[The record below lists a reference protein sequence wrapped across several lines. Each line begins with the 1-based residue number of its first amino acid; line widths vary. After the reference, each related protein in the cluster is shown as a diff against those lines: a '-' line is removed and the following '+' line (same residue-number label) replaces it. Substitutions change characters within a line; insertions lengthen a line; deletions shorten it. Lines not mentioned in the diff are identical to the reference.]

1 MLKLNFSL
9 KESYLTISTNI
20 SLEPEKIYAV
30 VGPSGAGKSTFL
42 NLISGFAS
50 ISSGSI
56 IWNEQEISHL
66 PPAKRSVSILFQDNN
81 LFPHLSVWRNLAL
94 AVTRWPKI
102 SRDNE
107 EKLKAVMSEV
117 GILGLENRKP
127 SQLSGGQQSRVALA
141 RVLLQKNKIL
151 LLDEPFSGFDPV
163 NANLVKSNLL
173 RLKEEGKTIIFS
185 THRMESV
192 DELCDHLAMINNSK
206 KILDGDTEKIKMKY
220 KSDNYLVTHDKK
232 LKKDSCFSIVKSEE
246 ISEGIFDSE
255 VSLSNNKTYKQL
267 FKSISDQSKVIS
279 FKEKIPSMNDIFIMK
294 VKEGGSDE

>member
-1 MLKLNFSL
+1 MERQEMLKLNFSL

-94 AVTRWPKI
+94 AVTHWPKI

-127 SQLSGGQQSRVALA
+127 SQLSGGQKSRVALA

-151 LLDEPFSGFDPV
+151 LLDEPFSALGPSLKDQMLELIKKIAKNKKLLVLMVTHEPADAKKVASQTLVVKDKKVHPPLSTEKALDPV
-163 NANLVKSNLL
+163 N
-173 RLKEEGKTIIFS
+173 GP
-185 THRMESV
+185 
-192 DELCDHLAMINNSK
+192 LA
-206 KILDGDTEKIKMKY
+206 D
-220 KSDNYLVTHDKK
+220 YL
-232 LKKDSCFSIVKSEE
+232 
-246 ISEGIFDSE
+246 
-255 VSLSNNKTYKQL
+255 
-267 FKSISDQSKVIS
+267 
-279 FKEKIPSMNDIFIMK
+279 
-294 VKEGGSDE
+294 

>member
-50 ISSGSI
+50 ISSGTI
-56 IWNEQEISHL
+56 TWNGEEISNL

-94 AVTRWPKI
+94 AVTHWPKI

-151 LLDEPFSGFDPV
+151 LLDEPFSALGP
-163 NANLVKSNLL
+163 S
-173 RLKEEGKTIIFS
+173 LKDQ
-185 THRMESV
+185 ML
-192 DELCDHLAMINNSK
+192 ELIK
-206 KILDGDTEKIKMKY
+206 KIAKNKKLLVLMVTHEPADAKKVASQTLVVKDKKVHPPLITEKALDPINGPLA
-220 KSDNYLVTHDKK
+220 DYL
-232 LKKDSCFSIVKSEE
+232 L
-246 ISEGIFDSE
+246 
-255 VSLSNNKTYKQL
+255 NQ
-267 FKSISDQSKVIS
+267 
-279 FKEKIPSMNDIFIMK
+279 
-294 VKEGGSDE
+294 

>member
-1 MLKLNFSL
+1 LTELERQEMLKLNFSL

-50 ISSGSI
+50 ISSGTI
-56 IWNEQEISHL
+56 IWNGEEISNL

-94 AVTRWPKI
+94 AVTHWPKI

-151 LLDEPFSGFDPV
+151 LLDEPFSALGP
-163 NANLVKSNLL
+163 S
-173 RLKEEGKTIIFS
+173 LKDQ
-185 THRMESV
+185 ML
-192 DELCDHLAMINNSK
+192 ELIK
-206 KILDGDTEKIKMKY
+206 KIAKNKKLLVLMVTHEPADAKKVASQTLVVKDKKVHPPLITEKALDPINGPLA
-220 KSDNYLVTHDKK
+220 DYL
-232 LKKDSCFSIVKSEE
+232 L
-246 ISEGIFDSE
+246 
-255 VSLSNNKTYKQL
+255 YQ
-267 FKSISDQSKVIS
+267 
-279 FKEKIPSMNDIFIMK
+279 
-294 VKEGGSDE
+294 

>member
-1 MLKLNFSL
+1 MERQEMLKLNFSL

-50 ISSGSI
+50 ISSGTI
-56 IWNEQEISHL
+56 IWNGQEISNL

-94 AVTRWPKI
+94 AVTHWPKI

-151 LLDEPFSGFDPV
+151 LLDEPFSALGP
-163 NANLVKSNLL
+163 S
-173 RLKEEGKTIIFS
+173 LKDQ
-185 THRMESV
+185 ML
-192 DELCDHLAMINNSK
+192 ELIK
-206 KILDGDTEKIKMKY
+206 KIAKNKKLLVLMVTHEPADAKKVASQTLVVKDKKVHPPLITEKALDPINGPLA
-220 KSDNYLVTHDKK
+220 DYL
-232 LKKDSCFSIVKSEE
+232 L
-246 ISEGIFDSE
+246 
-255 VSLSNNKTYKQL
+255 NQ
-267 FKSISDQSKVIS
+267 
-279 FKEKIPSMNDIFIMK
+279 
-294 VKEGGSDE
+294 

>member
-20 SLEPEKIYAV
+20 SLEPDKIYAV

-56 IWNEQEISHL
+56 IWNGKEISNL
-66 PPAKRSVSILFQDNN
+66 PPAKRNVSILFQDNN

-94 AVTRWPKI
+94 AVTHWPKI
-102 SRDNE
+102 SRNNE

-151 LLDEPFSGFDPV
+151 LLDEPFSALGP
-163 NANLVKSNLL
+163 S
-173 RLKEEGKTIIFS
+173 LKDQ
-185 THRMESV
+185 ML
-192 DELCDHLAMINNSK
+192 ELIK
-206 KILDGDTEKIKMKY
+206 KISKNKKLLVLM
-220 KSDNYLVTHDKK
+220 VTHDPADAKK
-232 LKKDSCFSIVKSEE
+232 VASQTLIIKDKKVHPP
-246 ISEGIFDSE
+246 
-255 VSLSNNKTYKQL
+255 LTT
-267 FKSISDQSKVIS
+267 
-279 FKEKIPSMNDIFIMK
+279 EKALDPLNGPLADYL
-294 VKEGGSDE
+294 

>member
-1 MLKLNFSL
+1 MERQEMLKLNFSL

-20 SLEPEKIYAV
+20 SLEPDKIYAV

-50 ISSGSI
+50 ISSGTI
-56 IWNEQEISHL
+56 IWNGQEISNL

-94 AVTRWPKI
+94 AVTHWPKI

-151 LLDEPFSGFDPV
+151 LLDEPFSALGP
-163 NANLVKSNLL
+163 S
-173 RLKEEGKTIIFS
+173 LKDQ
-185 THRMESV
+185 ML
-192 DELCDHLAMINNSK
+192 ELIK
-206 KILDGDTEKIKMKY
+206 KIAKNKKLLVLMVTHEPADAKKVASQTLVVKDKKVHPPLTTEKALDPINGPLA
-220 KSDNYLVTHDKK
+220 DYL
-232 LKKDSCFSIVKSEE
+232 
-246 ISEGIFDSE
+246 
-255 VSLSNNKTYKQL
+255 
-267 FKSISDQSKVIS
+267 
-279 FKEKIPSMNDIFIMK
+279 
-294 VKEGGSDE
+294 

>member
-50 ISSGSI
+50 ISSGTI
-56 IWNEQEISHL
+56 IWNGQEISNL

-94 AVTRWPKI
+94 AVTHWPKI

-107 EKLKAVMSEV
+107 EKIKAVMSEV

-151 LLDEPFSGFDPV
+151 LLDEPFSALGPSLKDQMLELIKKIAKNKKLLVLMVTHEPADAKKVASQTLVVKDKKVHPPLSTEKALDPV
-163 NANLVKSNLL
+163 N
-173 RLKEEGKTIIFS
+173 GP
-185 THRMESV
+185 
-192 DELCDHLAMINNSK
+192 LA
-206 KILDGDTEKIKMKY
+206 D
-220 KSDNYLVTHDKK
+220 YL
-232 LKKDSCFSIVKSEE
+232 
-246 ISEGIFDSE
+246 
-255 VSLSNNKTYKQL
+255 
-267 FKSISDQSKVIS
+267 
-279 FKEKIPSMNDIFIMK
+279 
-294 VKEGGSDE
+294 

>member
-1 MLKLNFSL
+1 MERQEMLKLNFSL

-20 SLEPEKIYAV
+20 CLEPNKIYAV

-56 IWNEQEISHL
+56 VWNGQEISNL

-94 AVTRWPKI
+94 AVTHWPKI

-151 LLDEPFSGFDPV
+151 LLDEPFSALGP
-163 NANLVKSNLL
+163 S
-173 RLKEEGKTIIFS
+173 LKDQ
-185 THRMESV
+185 ML
-192 DELCDHLAMINNSK
+192 ELIK
-206 KILDGDTEKIKMKY
+206 KIAKNKKLLVLMVTHEPADAKKVASQTLVVKDKKVHPPLSTEKALDPINGPLA
-220 KSDNYLVTHDKK
+220 DYL
-232 LKKDSCFSIVKSEE
+232 L
-246 ISEGIFDSE
+246 
-255 VSLSNNKTYKQL
+255 NQ
-267 FKSISDQSKVIS
+267 
-279 FKEKIPSMNDIFIMK
+279 
-294 VKEGGSDE
+294 

>member
-20 SLEPEKIYAV
+20 SLEPDKIYAV

-50 ISSGSI
+50 ISSGTI
-56 IWNEQEISHL
+56 TWNGEEISNL

-94 AVTRWPKI
+94 AVTHWPKI
-102 SRDNE
+102 SRDHE

-151 LLDEPFSGFDPV
+151 LLDEPFSALGP
-163 NANLVKSNLL
+163 S
-173 RLKEEGKTIIFS
+173 LKDQ
-185 THRMESV
+185 ML
-192 DELCDHLAMINNSK
+192 ELIK
-206 KILDGDTEKIKMKY
+206 KIAKNKKLLVLMVTHEPADAKKVASQTLVVKDKKVHPPLITEKALDPINGPLA
-220 KSDNYLVTHDKK
+220 DYL
-232 LKKDSCFSIVKSEE
+232 L
-246 ISEGIFDSE
+246 
-255 VSLSNNKTYKQL
+255 NQ
-267 FKSISDQSKVIS
+267 
-279 FKEKIPSMNDIFIMK
+279 
-294 VKEGGSDE
+294 

>member
-1 MLKLNFSL
+1 MERQEMLKLNFSL

-94 AVTRWPKI
+94 AVIRWPKI

-127 SQLSGGQQSRVALA
+127 SELSGGQQSRVALA

-151 LLDEPFSGFDPV
+151 LLDEPFSALGPSLKDQMLELIKKIAKNKNLLVLMVTHEPADAKKVASQTLVVRDKKVYPPLSTEKALDPV
-163 NANLVKSNLL
+163 N
-173 RLKEEGKTIIFS
+173 GP
-185 THRMESV
+185 
-192 DELCDHLAMINNSK
+192 LA
-206 KILDGDTEKIKMKY
+206 D
-220 KSDNYLVTHDKK
+220 YL
-232 LKKDSCFSIVKSEE
+232 
-246 ISEGIFDSE
+246 
-255 VSLSNNKTYKQL
+255 
-267 FKSISDQSKVIS
+267 
-279 FKEKIPSMNDIFIMK
+279 
-294 VKEGGSDE
+294 

>member
-9 KESYLTISTNI
+9 KESYLSISTNI
-20 SLEPEKIYAV
+20 SLEPNKIYAV

-56 IWNEQEISHL
+56 IWNGQEISNL
-66 PPAKRSVSILFQDNN
+66 PPAKRNVSILFQDNN

-94 AVTRWPKI
+94 AVTHWPKI

-151 LLDEPFSGFDPV
+151 LLDEPFSALGP
-163 NANLVKSNLL
+163 S
-173 RLKEEGKTIIFS
+173 LKDQ
-185 THRMESV
+185 ML
-192 DELCDHLAMINNSK
+192 ELIK
-206 KILDGDTEKIKMKY
+206 KISKNKKLLVLM
-220 KSDNYLVTHDKK
+220 VTHDPADAKK
-232 LKKDSCFSIVKSEE
+232 VASQTLVVKDKKVHPP
-246 ISEGIFDSE
+246 
-255 VSLSNNKTYKQL
+255 LST
-267 FKSISDQSKVIS
+267 
-279 FKEKIPSMNDIFIMK
+279 EKALDPTNGPLADYLLNQ
-294 VKEGGSDE
+294 

>member
-20 SLEPEKIYAV
+20 SLEPNKIYAV

-56 IWNEQEISHL
+56 IWNGQEISNL
-66 PPAKRSVSILFQDNN
+66 PPAKRNVSILFQDNN

-94 AVTRWPKI
+94 AVTHWPKI
-102 SRDNE
+102 SRNNE

-151 LLDEPFSGFDPV
+151 LLDEPFSALGP
-163 NANLVKSNLL
+163 S
-173 RLKEEGKTIIFS
+173 LKDQ
-185 THRMESV
+185 ML
-192 DELCDHLAMINNSK
+192 ELIK
-206 KILDGDTEKIKMKY
+206 KISKNKKLLVLM
-220 KSDNYLVTHDKK
+220 VTHDPADAKK
-232 LKKDSCFSIVKSEE
+232 VASQTLVIKDKKIYPP
-246 ISEGIFDSE
+246 
-255 VSLSNNKTYKQL
+255 LST
-267 FKSISDQSKVIS
+267 
-279 FKEKIPSMNDIFIMK
+279 EKALDPINGPLADYL
-294 VKEGGSDE
+294 

>member
-20 SLEPEKIYAV
+20 SLEPNKIYAV

-50 ISSGSI
+50 ISSGTI
-56 IWNEQEISHL
+56 IWNGQEISNL

-94 AVTRWPKI
+94 AVTHWPKI

-151 LLDEPFSGFDPV
+151 LLDEPFSALGP
-163 NANLVKSNLL
+163 S
-173 RLKEEGKTIIFS
+173 LKDQ
-185 THRMESV
+185 ML
-192 DELCDHLAMINNSK
+192 ELIK
-206 KILDGDTEKIKMKY
+206 KIAKNKKLLVLMVTHEPADAKKVASQTLVVKDKKVHPPLTTEKALDPINGPLA
-220 KSDNYLVTHDKK
+220 DYL
-232 LKKDSCFSIVKSEE
+232 
-246 ISEGIFDSE
+246 
-255 VSLSNNKTYKQL
+255 
-267 FKSISDQSKVIS
+267 
-279 FKEKIPSMNDIFIMK
+279 
-294 VKEGGSDE
+294 

>member
-1 MLKLNFSL
+1 MERQEMLKLNFSL

-20 SLEPEKIYAV
+20 SLEPDKIYAV

-94 AVTRWPKI
+94 AVTHWPKI

-127 SQLSGGQQSRVALA
+127 SELSGGQQSRVALA

-151 LLDEPFSGFDPV
+151 LLDEPFSALGP
-163 NANLVKSNLL
+163 S
-173 RLKEEGKTIIFS
+173 LKDQ
-185 THRMESV
+185 ML
-192 DELCDHLAMINNSK
+192 ELIK
-206 KILDGDTEKIKMKY
+206 KIAKNKKLLVLMVTHEPADAKKVASQTLVVKDKTVHPPLSTEKALDPINGPLA
-220 KSDNYLVTHDKK
+220 DYL
-232 LKKDSCFSIVKSEE
+232 
-246 ISEGIFDSE
+246 
-255 VSLSNNKTYKQL
+255 
-267 FKSISDQSKVIS
+267 
-279 FKEKIPSMNDIFIMK
+279 
-294 VKEGGSDE
+294 

>member
-1 MLKLNFSL
+1 LERQEMLKLNFSL

-20 SLEPEKIYAV
+20 SLEPDKIYAV

-50 ISSGSI
+50 ISSGTI
-56 IWNEQEISHL
+56 TWNGEEISNL

-94 AVTRWPKI
+94 AVTHWPKI
-102 SRDNE
+102 SRDHE

-151 LLDEPFSGFDPV
+151 LLDEPFSALGP
-163 NANLVKSNLL
+163 S
-173 RLKEEGKTIIFS
+173 LKDQ
-185 THRMESV
+185 ML
-192 DELCDHLAMINNSK
+192 ELIK
-206 KILDGDTEKIKMKY
+206 KIAKNKKLLVLM
-220 KSDNYLVTHDKK
+220 VTHEPADAKKVASQTLVVKDKK
-232 LKKDSCFSIVKSEE
+232 VHPPLITEE
-246 ISEGIFDSE
+246 ALDPINGPLADY
-255 VSLSNNKTYKQL
+255 LLYQ
-267 FKSISDQSKVIS
+267 
-279 FKEKIPSMNDIFIMK
+279 
-294 VKEGGSDE
+294 

>member
-20 SLEPEKIYAV
+20 SLEPDKIYAV

-94 AVTRWPKI
+94 AVTHWPKI

-151 LLDEPFSGFDPV
+151 LLDEPFSALGPSLKDQMLELIKKIAKNKKLLVLMVTHEPADAKKVASQTLVVKDKKVHPPLSTENALDPV
-163 NANLVKSNLL
+163 N
-173 RLKEEGKTIIFS
+173 GP
-185 THRMESV
+185 
-192 DELCDHLAMINNSK
+192 LA
-206 KILDGDTEKIKMKY
+206 D
-220 KSDNYLVTHDKK
+220 YL
-232 LKKDSCFSIVKSEE
+232 
-246 ISEGIFDSE
+246 
-255 VSLSNNKTYKQL
+255 
-267 FKSISDQSKVIS
+267 
-279 FKEKIPSMNDIFIMK
+279 
-294 VKEGGSDE
+294 

>member
-1 MLKLNFSL
+1 LTELERQEMLKLNFSL

-20 SLEPEKIYAV
+20 SLEPDKIYAV

-50 ISSGSI
+50 ISSGTI
-56 IWNEQEISHL
+56 TWNGEEISNL

-94 AVTRWPKI
+94 AVTHWPKI
-102 SRDNE
+102 SRDHE

-151 LLDEPFSGFDPV
+151 LLDEPFSALGP
-163 NANLVKSNLL
+163 S
-173 RLKEEGKTIIFS
+173 LKDQ
-185 THRMESV
+185 ML
-192 DELCDHLAMINNSK
+192 ELIK
-206 KILDGDTEKIKMKY
+206 KIAKNKKLLVLMVTHEPADAKKVASQTLVVKDKKVHPPLITEKALDPINGPLA
-220 KSDNYLVTHDKK
+220 DYL
-232 LKKDSCFSIVKSEE
+232 L
-246 ISEGIFDSE
+246 
-255 VSLSNNKTYKQL
+255 YQ
-267 FKSISDQSKVIS
+267 
-279 FKEKIPSMNDIFIMK
+279 
-294 VKEGGSDE
+294 

>member
-1 MLKLNFSL
+1 MERQEMLKLNFSL

-50 ISSGSI
+50 ISSGTI
-56 IWNEQEISHL
+56 IWNGQEISNL

-94 AVTRWPKI
+94 AVTHWPKI

-151 LLDEPFSGFDPV
+151 LLDEPFSALGP
-163 NANLVKSNLL
+163 S
-173 RLKEEGKTIIFS
+173 LKDQ
-185 THRMESV
+185 ML
-192 DELCDHLAMINNSK
+192 ELIK
-206 KILDGDTEKIKMKY
+206 KIAKNKKLLVLMVTHEPADAKKVASQTLVVKDKKVHPPLSTEKALDPINGPLA
-220 KSDNYLVTHDKK
+220 DYL
-232 LKKDSCFSIVKSEE
+232 
-246 ISEGIFDSE
+246 
-255 VSLSNNKTYKQL
+255 
-267 FKSISDQSKVIS
+267 
-279 FKEKIPSMNDIFIMK
+279 
-294 VKEGGSDE
+294 

>member
-94 AVTRWPKI
+94 AVTHWPKI

-107 EKLKAVMSEV
+107 EKIKAVMSEV

-127 SQLSGGQQSRVALA
+127 SELSGGQQSRVALA

-151 LLDEPFSGFDPV
+151 LLDEPFSALGPSLKDQMLELIKKIAKNKKLLVLMVTHEPADAKKVASQTLVVKDKKVHPPLSTEKALDPV
-163 NANLVKSNLL
+163 N
-173 RLKEEGKTIIFS
+173 GP
-185 THRMESV
+185 
-192 DELCDHLAMINNSK
+192 LA
-206 KILDGDTEKIKMKY
+206 D
-220 KSDNYLVTHDKK
+220 YL
-232 LKKDSCFSIVKSEE
+232 
-246 ISEGIFDSE
+246 
-255 VSLSNNKTYKQL
+255 
-267 FKSISDQSKVIS
+267 
-279 FKEKIPSMNDIFIMK
+279 
-294 VKEGGSDE
+294 

>member
-1 MLKLNFSL
+1 MERQEMLKLNFSL

-20 SLEPEKIYAV
+20 SLEPDKIYAV

-56 IWNEQEISHL
+56 IWNGQEISNL
-66 PPAKRSVSILFQDNN
+66 PPAKRNVSILFQDNN

-94 AVTRWPKI
+94 AVTHWPII

-151 LLDEPFSGFDPV
+151 LLDEPFSALGPSLKDQMLELIKKIAKNKKLLVLMVTHEPADAKKVASQTLVVKDKKVHPPLSTEKALDPV
-163 NANLVKSNLL
+163 N
-173 RLKEEGKTIIFS
+173 GP
-185 THRMESV
+185 
-192 DELCDHLAMINNSK
+192 LA
-206 KILDGDTEKIKMKY
+206 D
-220 KSDNYLVTHDKK
+220 YL
-232 LKKDSCFSIVKSEE
+232 
-246 ISEGIFDSE
+246 
-255 VSLSNNKTYKQL
+255 
-267 FKSISDQSKVIS
+267 
-279 FKEKIPSMNDIFIMK
+279 
-294 VKEGGSDE
+294 

>member
-20 SLEPEKIYAV
+20 SLEPDKIYAV
-30 VGPSGAGKSTFL
+30 VGPSGAGKSTLL

-50 ISSGSI
+50 ISSCTI
-56 IWNEQEISHL
+56 IWNGQEISNL

-94 AVTRWPKI
+94 AVTHWPKI

-151 LLDEPFSGFDPV
+151 LLDEPFSALGP
-163 NANLVKSNLL
+163 S
-173 RLKEEGKTIIFS
+173 LKDQ
-185 THRMESV
+185 ML
-192 DELCDHLAMINNSK
+192 ELIK
-206 KILDGDTEKIKMKY
+206 KIAKNKKLLVLMVTHEPADAKKVASQTLVVKDKKVHPPLSTEKALDPINGPLA
-220 KSDNYLVTHDKK
+220 DYL
-232 LKKDSCFSIVKSEE
+232 L
-246 ISEGIFDSE
+246 
-255 VSLSNNKTYKQL
+255 NQ
-267 FKSISDQSKVIS
+267 
-279 FKEKIPSMNDIFIMK
+279 
-294 VKEGGSDE
+294 

>member
-20 SLEPEKIYAV
+20 SLEPNKIYAV

-50 ISSGSI
+50 ISSGTI
-56 IWNEQEISHL
+56 IWNGQEISNL

-94 AVTRWPKI
+94 AVTHWPKI

-151 LLDEPFSGFDPV
+151 LLDEPFSALGP
-163 NANLVKSNLL
+163 S
-173 RLKEEGKTIIFS
+173 LKDQ
-185 THRMESV
+185 ML
-192 DELCDHLAMINNSK
+192 ELIK
-206 KILDGDTEKIKMKY
+206 KIAKNKKLLVLM
-220 KSDNYLVTHDKK
+220 VTHDPADAKK
-232 LKKDSCFSIVKSEE
+232 VASQTLVVKDKKVHPPLI
-246 ISEGIFDSE
+246 
-255 VSLSNNKTYKQL
+255 T
-267 FKSISDQSKVIS
+267 
-279 FKEKIPSMNDIFIMK
+279 EKALDPINGPLADYLLNQ
-294 VKEGGSDE
+294 

>member
-1 MLKLNFSL
+1 MERQEMLKLNFSL

-20 SLEPEKIYAV
+20 SLEPDKIYAV

-50 ISSGSI
+50 ISRGTI
-56 IWNEQEISHL
+56 IWNGQEISNL

-94 AVTRWPKI
+94 AVTHWPKI

-151 LLDEPFSGFDPV
+151 LLDEPFSALGP
-163 NANLVKSNLL
+163 S
-173 RLKEEGKTIIFS
+173 LKDQ
-185 THRMESV
+185 ML
-192 DELCDHLAMINNSK
+192 ELIK
-206 KILDGDTEKIKMKY
+206 KIAKNKKLLVLMVTHEPADAKKVASQTLVVKDKKVHPPLITEKALDPINGPLA
-220 KSDNYLVTHDKK
+220 DYL
-232 LKKDSCFSIVKSEE
+232 L
-246 ISEGIFDSE
+246 
-255 VSLSNNKTYKQL
+255 YQ
-267 FKSISDQSKVIS
+267 
-279 FKEKIPSMNDIFIMK
+279 
-294 VKEGGSDE
+294 

>member
-9 KESYLTISTNI
+9 KENYLTISTNI
-20 SLEPEKIYAV
+20 SLEPDRIYAV

-56 IWNEQEISHL
+56 IWNGQEISSL

-94 AVTRWPKI
+94 AVTHWPKI

-151 LLDEPFSGFDPV
+151 LLDEPFSALGP
-163 NANLVKSNLL
+163 S
-173 RLKEEGKTIIFS
+173 LKDQ
-185 THRMESV
+185 ML
-192 DELCDHLAMINNSK
+192 ELIK
-206 KILDGDTEKIKMKY
+206 KIAENKKLLVLMVTHEPADAKKVASQTLVVKDKKVHPPLSTEKALDPINGPLA
-220 KSDNYLVTHDKK
+220 DYL
-232 LKKDSCFSIVKSEE
+232 
-246 ISEGIFDSE
+246 
-255 VSLSNNKTYKQL
+255 
-267 FKSISDQSKVIS
+267 
-279 FKEKIPSMNDIFIMK
+279 
-294 VKEGGSDE
+294 

>member
-1 MLKLNFSL
+1 MERQEMLKLNFSL

-94 AVTRWPKI
+94 AVTHWPKI

-151 LLDEPFSGFDPV
+151 LLDEPFSALGP
-163 NANLVKSNLL
+163 S
-173 RLKEEGKTIIFS
+173 LKDQ
-185 THRMESV
+185 ML
-192 DELCDHLAMINNSK
+192 ELIK
-206 KILDGDTEKIKMKY
+206 KIAKNKKLLVLMVTHEPADAKKVASQTLVVKDKKVHPPLITEKALDPINGPLA
-220 KSDNYLVTHDKK
+220 DYL
-232 LKKDSCFSIVKSEE
+232 L
-246 ISEGIFDSE
+246 
-255 VSLSNNKTYKQL
+255 YQ
-267 FKSISDQSKVIS
+267 
-279 FKEKIPSMNDIFIMK
+279 
-294 VKEGGSDE
+294 

>member
-1 MLKLNFSL
+1 MERQEMLKLNFSL

-20 SLEPEKIYAV
+20 SLEPNKIYAV

-50 ISSGSI
+50 ISSGTI
-56 IWNEQEISHL
+56 IWNGQEISNL

-94 AVTRWPKI
+94 AVTHWPKI

-127 SQLSGGQQSRVALA
+127 SELSGGQQSRVALA

-151 LLDEPFSGFDPV
+151 LLDEPFSALGPSLKDQMLELIKKIAKNKKLLVLMVTHEPADAKKVASQTLVVKDKKVHPPLSTEKALDPV
-163 NANLVKSNLL
+163 N
-173 RLKEEGKTIIFS
+173 GP
-185 THRMESV
+185 
-192 DELCDHLAMINNSK
+192 LA
-206 KILDGDTEKIKMKY
+206 D
-220 KSDNYLVTHDKK
+220 YL
-232 LKKDSCFSIVKSEE
+232 
-246 ISEGIFDSE
+246 
-255 VSLSNNKTYKQL
+255 
-267 FKSISDQSKVIS
+267 
-279 FKEKIPSMNDIFIMK
+279 
-294 VKEGGSDE
+294 

>member
-1 MLKLNFSL
+1 MERQEMLKLNFSL

-20 SLEPEKIYAV
+20 SLEPDKIYAV

-56 IWNEQEISHL
+56 IWNGKEISNL
-66 PPAKRSVSILFQDNN
+66 PPAKRNVSILFQDNN

-94 AVTRWPKI
+94 AVTHWPKI
-102 SRDNE
+102 SRNNE

-151 LLDEPFSGFDPV
+151 LLDEPFSALGP
-163 NANLVKSNLL
+163 S
-173 RLKEEGKTIIFS
+173 LKDQ
-185 THRMESV
+185 ML
-192 DELCDHLAMINNSK
+192 ELIK
-206 KILDGDTEKIKMKY
+206 KISKNKKLLVLM
-220 KSDNYLVTHDKK
+220 VTHDPADAKK
-232 LKKDSCFSIVKSEE
+232 VASQTLIIKDKKVHPP
-246 ISEGIFDSE
+246 
-255 VSLSNNKTYKQL
+255 LST
-267 FKSISDQSKVIS
+267 
-279 FKEKIPSMNDIFIMK
+279 EKALDPLNGPLADYL
-294 VKEGGSDE
+294 

>member
-1 MLKLNFSL
+1 MLNLNFSL

-94 AVTRWPKI
+94 AVTHWPKI
-102 SRDNE
+102 SRDHE

-151 LLDEPFSGFDPV
+151 LLDEPFSALGPSLKDQMLELIKKLAK
-163 NANLVKSNLL
+163 NKKLLVLMV
-173 RLKEEGKTIIFS
+173 
-185 THRMESV
+185 THEPT
-192 DELCDHLAMINNSK
+192 DAK
-206 KILDGDTEKIKMKY
+206 KVASQTLVVKDKKVHPPLITEKALDPINGPLA
-220 KSDNYLVTHDKK
+220 DYL
-232 LKKDSCFSIVKSEE
+232 L
-246 ISEGIFDSE
+246 
-255 VSLSNNKTYKQL
+255 NQ
-267 FKSISDQSKVIS
+267 
-279 FKEKIPSMNDIFIMK
+279 
-294 VKEGGSDE
+294 